1 MKKLIIILGLFLSV
15 NAFSQIGVG
24 VAVGIGKNMPRIAVE
39 VEGAITTKAGVF
51 ILTKDNNFIKTKSAL
66 VGYIDKPTDRLMT
79 NTNNYEKTTDN
90 FICDRKRK
98 RLLAI
103 RED

>member
-24 VAVGIGKNMPRIAVE
+24 IAVGIGKNMPRIAVE

-66 VGYIDKPTDRLMT
+66 VGDIGSEREILLTH
-79 NTNNYEKTTDN
+79 NYEKTTDN

-103 RED
+103 RKDS